1 MILNE
6 NQRIQITAILMEAS
20 NERGDKQGFLAKAKD
35 FLKRLLAIVKEKISK
50 FKSFLKEKVKS
61 LIDRITIFI
70 RARKGG
76 GATIDKMIASATVAR
91 ENSFTEYAKT
101 SYKNFKTSDDRIKK
115 IIPKINDMLKDLK
128 RALEEPEYEF
138 SAVKFESAIFAINDN
153 ISDMLHYTT
162 QLSKSDTVYKIQHS
176 QESKD
181 AINRVDKLVK
191 DMISVVKG
199 YKESTDLFLG
209 SLEYNQKLIGLA
221 YKELDKLGDSKIM
234 TALSKTHSTISKLG
248 SAITSIWSKIFSFVA
263 SLIGRKK
270 KED

>member
-6 NQRIQITAILMEAS
+6 NQRLQITAILMEAS

-35 FLKRLLAIVKEKISK
+35 FLKRLIAIVKEKIGK

-61 LIDRITIFI
+61 LIDRITIYI

-76 GATIDKMIASATVAR
+76 GTHTAKMIASSSVER
-91 ENSFTEYAKT
+91 ENRWTKYAKNA
-101 SYKNFKTSDDRIKK
+101 YKSFKASDDHVKK
-115 IIPKINDMLKDLK
+115 ITPKINDMLKDLK

-138 SAVKFESAIFAINDN
+138 SALRFESAVIAINDD
-153 ISDMLHYTT
+153 ISDMLNYTT
-162 QLSKSDTVYKIQHS
+162 QLSRSNTVHKMQHG
-176 QESKD
+176 QEAKD
-181 AINRVDKLVK
+181 AINRVDKIMK
-191 DMISVVKG
+191 DMIGIVKG
-199 YKESTDLFLG
+199 HKESTDLFLD
-209 SLEYNQKLIGLA
+209 SLKYSQTLLEMA
-221 YKELDKLGDSKIM
+221 YKELDKVGDSKLM
-234 TALSKTHSTISKLG
+234 TAIGKVNSTISKLG

>member
-1 MILNE
+1 MILTE

-35 FLKRLLAIVKEKISK
+35 FLKRLLAIVKEKIGK

-61 LIDRITIFI
+61 LIDRIIIYI

-91 ENSFTEYAKT
+91 ENSWTEYAKT
-101 SYKNFKTSDDRIKK
+101 AYKSFKASDDHIKK
-115 IIPKINDMLKDLK
+115 ITPKINDMLKDLK

-138 SAVKFESAIFAINDN
+138 SAVKFEGAVIAINDD
-153 ISDMLHYTT
+153 ISDMLNYTT
-162 QLSKSDTVYKIQHS
+162 RLSRSDTVNKIQHG
-176 QESKD
+176 QEAKD

-191 DMISVVKG
+191 DMIGVVKG
-199 YKESTDLFLG
+199 YKESTDLFLD
-209 SLEYNQKLIGLA
+209 SLKYSQTLLEKA
-221 YKELDKLGDSKIM
+221 YKELDKVGDSKMI
-234 TALSKTHSTISKLG
+234 TALSKVHSTISKLG